1 MLDIE
6 SKYNCKI
13 EEQLRKLYVD
23 QGCSI
28 HQVAK
33 ELGVTYMTAHRW
45 LKQAGVYSHKLSI

>member
-1 MLDIE
+1 
-6 SKYNCKI
+6 
-13 EEQLRKLYVD
+13 LYVD